1 MRTRRGTG
9 IDQGMVWGRPPF
21 APGVVTAIVVYVSG
35 CVTMIAAGVLLILM
49 GPQG

>member
-9 IDQGMVWGRPPF
+9 IDAGAIWERP
-21 APGVVTAIVVYVSG
+21 AWRSDRLTGVIVYVAG
-35 CVTMIAAGVLLILM
+35 CVTMIAAGVFLILM

>member
-9 IDQGMVWGRPPF
+9 IDQGLVWDRP
-21 APGVVTAIVVYVSG
+21 AQPGLATAIIVYVSG
-35 CVTMIAAGVLLILM
+35 TITMIAAGVFLILM